1 MVYSSVGNT
10 VEKSDSADLGG
21 IGGAGGETG
30 GRVSESRND
39 QENFASIFFLRQQF
53 SVFLP
58 WFLQPQF
65 SGILP
70 HYGFCAR
77 SFLDFCLIMVFA
89 AAVFWIPAPQ
99 ISGFLRRSFLES

>member
-39 QENFASIFFLRQQF
+39 QENFASIFFCG
-53 SVFLP
+53 SSFLY
-58 WFLQPQF
+58 FCL
-65 SGILP
+65 
-70 HYGFCAR
+70 GFCSH
-77 SFLDFCLIMVFA
+77 SFLEFCLIMVFA
-89 AAVFWIPAPQ
+89 PAVF
-99 ISGFLRRSFLES
+99 